1 MNTNLDKDRS
11 SYLDITKNPDV
22 ESFLE
27 ECEYLHEPSDND
39 LELIRQSFVDIQF
52 EGAEYSKN
60 IIALDADFYESKVR
74 KEIPFTNIGFVKVS
88 NLLLK
93 KKDIEDVSFNKFL
106 DPFQIAQMQK
116 NNESFAF
123 VFPSSN
129 ILYKNHESVVDG
141 FRARMD
147 EMFKSIKSLSNEDS
161 LSLQQTLFW
170 LFENKKGNIGS
181 KDIILERCPNKGCAG
196 KNISVKNINELQCC
210 PYCGK
215 PIYATDCLRI
225 WEEIG
230 EDSVSNQG
238 ALSRF
243 ANVIKSIFLAH
254 YLKTI
259 KDKNKNSYHKLLS
272 ETMFVLNSPLAV
284 FGNPAWVH
292 GSLMKIIYDL
302 NNELKSQ
309 GYNEIMIIGM
319 HDNTSLSTFG
329 EFIKKDIDNK
339 KLLCVTDEFRDR
351 YINYCRKAS
360 STTFG
365 AETYYGQDFIYKTSK
380 GKIKTFSI
388 PYPFCNKTNMSEFKK
403 EKSNLSN
410 YTNIKNYVNFL
421 EDFDCDMF
429 DNSIIPS
436 VLARKYSIINL
447 RPGTKVLNI
456 LSKNNLD

>member
-1 MNTNLDKDRS
+1 MSNNLNRDSS
-11 SYLDITKNPDV
+11 SYLDISNNPDV
-22 ESFLE
+22 KAFLE
-27 ECEYLHEPSDND
+27 GCDYLHEPSEND
-39 LELIRQSFVDIQF
+39 MESIRQLFVDIQF
-52 EGAEYSKN
+52 EGAEFAKN
-60 IIALDADFYESKVR
+60 IIALDANFYEAKVR
-74 KEIPFTNIGFVKVS
+74 EEIPFTNVGFVKVS

-93 KKDIEDVSFNKFL
+93 KKEIEDVSNKLFL

-129 ILYKNHESVVDG
+129 ILYKNQESVVDG
-141 FRARMD
+141 FRLRLD
-147 EMFKSIKSLSNEDS
+147 EMFKSIKSLSNDGS

-170 LFENKKGNIGS
+170 LFENKKGNLGS
-181 KDIILERCPNKGCAG
+181 KEIILERCPNFECNG
-196 KNISVKNINELQCC
+196 KDISVKNIDELQCC

-215 PIYATDCLRI
+215 PVYATDSLRI
-225 WEEIG
+225 WEEVG

-259 KDKNKNSYHKLLS
+259 KEKNKNNYQKLLS
-272 ETMFVLNSPLAV
+272 DTMFVLNSPLAV

-292 GSLMKIIYDL
+292 GSLMKIIFDM
-302 NNELKSQ
+302 NQELKKN
-309 GYNEIMIIGM
+309 GFNEIMILGM
-319 HDNTSLSTFG
+319 HGNTSLSAFG
-329 EFIKKDIDNK
+329 EFIKKDIDNR
-339 KLLCVTDEFRDR
+339 KLLCVTDEFRDK
-351 YINYCRKAS
+351 YVNYSRKSS

-380 GKIKTFSI
+380 GRIKTFSI
-388 PYPFCNKTNMSEFKK
+388 PYPFCNKVNITKFKQ
-403 EKSNLSN
+403 EKAKLEN
-410 YTNIKNYVNFL
+410 YSNIKNYISFL

-429 DNSIIPS
+429 DSSVIPS

-447 RPGTKVLNI
+447 RPGTQVLNI
-456 LSKNNLD
+456 LSKINLE